1 MPVVR
6 CRYYDVGGLADPARF
21 AAGMEALPWLE
32 RRERA
37 MRFRFGK
44 DQRLCLGAGLL
55 CARMLRAAGVGDL
68 SIERGTFGKPYLA
81 QRPDVHFNVSH
92 SGTLVVCAVGE
103 APVGADVETRGGYDA
118 GVAQMCFQGD
128 ELDWLAAEPDVDYAF
143 TRLWTRKEAYLK
155 LLGTGLSKPANSFS
169 ALPGERVGDGV
180 VFWEHDVG
188 PHHICVCTREQ
199 SPQDRL
205 LFDLREVAHLL

>member
-21 AAGMEALPWLE
+21 AAGMEALPWPE

-103 APVGADVETRGGYDA
+103 
-118 GVAQMCFQGD
+118 
-128 ELDWLAAEPDVDYAF
+128 
-143 TRLWTRKEAYLK
+143 
-155 LLGTGLSKPANSFS
+155 
-169 ALPGERVGDGV
+169 RVPRFFLEDGV
-180 VFWEHDVG
+180 PVDVSDS
-188 PHHICVCTREQ
+188 IWKR
-199 SPQDRL
+199 
-205 LFDLREVAHLL
+205 